1 LKDTLT
7 KYWKQNYS
15 FDKKLLQAFKDI
27 PREKF
32 VLKKHK
38 NEAYADMALP
48 ILMGQTISQP
58 TTIMIMLN
66 ALEIQKGD
74 KILEV
79 GTGSG
84 YQTAMLSQLAGK
96 EGQVVSIEIIP
107 ELYDFAKKNL
117 RKVKLTRNMRLVN
130 TDGSK
135 GYRKFAPYDK
145 IVITAASPKINPTII
160 DQLNRYGK
168 IVMPVGHIYEQKLI
182 KITKDRELVTEN
194 LGDFLFVPLRGEHG
208 Y

>member
-1 LKDTLT
+1 LKDTLI
-7 KYWKQNYS
+7 KYWKQNYN
-15 FDKKLLQAFKDI
+15 FDKKLLLTFKDI

-74 KILEV
+74 KILEI

-84 YQTAMLSQLAGK
+84 YQTAFLSQLVGK
-96 EGQVVSIEIIP
+96 EGQVISIEIIP

-117 RKVKLTRNMRLVN
+117 KKVKLTRNMRLIN

-135 GYRKFAPYDK
+135 GYEKFAPYDK
-145 IVITAASPKINPTII
+145 IVITAASPRINPLLIE
-160 DQLNRYGK
+160 QLSRYGK

>member
-1 LKDTLT
+1 MKDTLI

-38 NEAYADMALP
+38 NESYADMALP

-58 TTIMIMLN
+58 TTIMIMLS

-74 KILEV
+74 NILEV

-84 YQTAMLSQLAGK
+84 YQTALLSQLAGK

-117 RKVKLTRNMRLVN
+117 RRIKLDRNMRLIN

-135 GYRKFAPYDK
+135 GYIKFAPYDK
-145 IVITAASPKINPTII
+145 IIITAAAPKVNPMLI

-182 KITKDRELVTEN
+182 KITKDRELATEN

>member
-1 LKDTLT
+1 MKDTLI
-7 KYWKQNYS
+7 KYWKQNYN
-15 FDKKLLQAFKDI
+15 FDKKLLLTFKDI

-74 KILEV
+74 KILEI

-84 YQTAMLSQLAGK
+84 YQTAFLSQLVGK
-96 EGQVVSIEIIP
+96 EGQVISIEIIP

-117 RKVKLTRNMRLVN
+117 KKVKLTRNMRLIN

-135 GYRKFAPYDK
+135 GYEKFAPYDK
-145 IVITAASPKINPTII
+145 IVITAASPRINPLLIE
-160 DQLNRYGK
+160 QLSRYGK

>member
-1 LKDTLT
+1 
-7 KYWKQNYS
+7 
-15 FDKKLLQAFKDI
+15 
-27 PREKF
+27 
-32 VLKKHK
+32 
-38 NEAYADMALP
+38 
-48 ILMGQTISQP
+48 
-58 TTIMIMLN
+58 MIMLN

-74 KILEV
+74 KILEI

-84 YQTAMLSQLAGK
+84 YQTAFLSQLVGK
-96 EGQVVSIEIIP
+96 EGQVISIEIIP

-117 RKVKLTRNMRLVN
+117 KKVKLTRNMRLIN

-135 GYRKFAPYDK
+135 GYEKFAPYDK
-145 IVITAASPKINPTII
+145 IVITAASPRINPLLIE
-160 DQLNRYGK
+160 QLSRYGK